1 MHVTAWTCV
10 PWSWVI
16 NLITWYWWK
25 ERKEVLR
32 DSRCS
37 HQGCHDIGLSNSD
50 TLRNHKIP
58 DFLLGGKYKGCVF
71 RTTASE
77 LIYFLTTAG
86 GMGGGGTAWALQR
99 RRVCQRS
106 VGDEGEKRRGSF
118 VAVCQSCVTWGSTR
132 WLYWP
137 LLFQSRRIVTLQL
150 VLFQG
155 WFLENK
161 ETNNDI
167 WNRCSFAANT

>member
-1 MHVTAWTCV
+1 MEGAEGG
-10 PWSWVI
+10 PAG
-16 NLITWYWWK
+16 L
-25 ERKEVLR
+25 EMLE
-32 DSRCS
+32 
-37 HQGCHDIGLSNSD
+37 GCHDIGLSNFD

-106 VGDEGEKRRGSF
+106 VGDEGEKRRYF
-118 VAVCQSCVTWGSTR
+118 I
-132 WLYWP
+132 LP
-137 LLFQSRRIVTLQL
+137 LH
-150 VLFQG
+150 
-155 WFLENK
+155 
-161 ETNNDI
+161 
-167 WNRCSFAANT
+167 